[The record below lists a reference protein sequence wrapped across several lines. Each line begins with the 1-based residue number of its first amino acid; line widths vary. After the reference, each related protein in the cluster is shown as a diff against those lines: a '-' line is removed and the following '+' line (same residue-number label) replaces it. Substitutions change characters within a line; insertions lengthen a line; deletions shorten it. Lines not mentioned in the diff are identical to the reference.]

1 MRQFDYES
9 QKPLA
14 EQIKKQDFF
23 CKSEILKGIQP
34 YLVYYNLPD
43 YLLEQDQAP
52 TRVVN
57 QSGKLRSQD
66 VVNYFED
73 AQEEQ
78 AKWPNL
84 LIFEVE
90 EVESGQ
96 KNVIVGFN
104 SCGWT
109 EQEYGNQ
116 NCFLLNVT
124 QNIRFEPIRQLKGYQ
139 ATYTMVKDAAYT
151 DEEGRQCSGKNLM
164 FGNNALVI

>member
-1 MRQFDYES
+1 MGTFMRQFHYES
-9 QKPLA
+9 QKSVA
-14 EQIKKQDFF
+14 EHLKKQDFF

-84 LIFEVE
+84 LVFEVE
-90 EVESGQ
+90 EVESG
-96 KNVIVGFN
+96 
-104 SCGWT
+104 
-109 EQEYGNQ
+109 
-116 NCFLLNVT
+116 
-124 QNIRFEPIRQLKGYQ
+124 
-139 ATYTMVKDAAYT
+139 
-151 DEEGRQCSGKNLM
+151 
-164 FGNNALVI
+164 